1 MNMNSNTPL
10 ASRFPHTIS
19 ITAAFA
25 VAGFSSSLAAA
36 EVRFL
41 AVNQELAERKMGLLD
56 ASGTTELKD
65 LSAVKRSMSY
75 TVKEGETPPRLVAL
89 DRERPGGK
97 PSGVELTIPDGMEA
111 PLVLV
116 FPDFDSPAGFRAV
129 LVDDS
134 VAGFPWG
141 SLRFVNATEKALT
154 LRCDK
159 DTKCVPGSHAFVDLA
174 PGGEARNI
182 GVQLTP
188 ENAPEEVL
196 YSAVWEHDPNLRKLV
211 FILGDGKE
219 ATAELS
225 LAIIPQ
231 DKRAKD

>member
-1 MNMNSNTPL
+1 MKMILQTPA
-10 ASRFPHTIS
+10 ASRFPHSIS
-19 ITAAFA
+19 VTFAFA
-25 VAGFSSSLAAA
+25 VAAFSSLLAAA

-41 AVNQELAERKMGLLD
+41 PVNQELAERKLALLD
-56 ASGTTELKD
+56 AKGTTELKD
-65 LSAVKRSMSY
+65 LSAVKRSKSY
-75 TVKEGETPPRLVAL
+75 TVKEGETPLGLVAL

-97 PSGVELTIPDGMEA
+97 PSGIELTIPAGMEA

-116 FPDFDSPAGFRAV
+116 FPDADSPAGFRAV
-129 LVDDS
+129 VVDDS

-141 SLRFVNATEKALT
+141 ALRFVNTTEKTLN
-154 LRCDK
+154 LRCEK
-159 DTKCVPGSHAFVDLA
+159 DSKLVPASHAVVDLA

-188 ENAPEEVL
+188 ENGPDEVL

-211 FILGDGKE
+211 LILGGGEE
-219 ATAELS
+219 ATAELT

-231 DKRAKD
+231 DKRAAD

>member
-1 MNMNSNTPL
+1 MKTTLQTP
-10 ASRFPHTIS
+10 ASRFPHSIS
-19 ITAAFA
+19 VPSAIA
-25 VAGFSSSLAAA
+25 VAGFSTLLTAA
-36 EVRFL
+36 ELRFL
-41 AVNQELAERKMGLLD
+41 PVSQELAERKMALLD
-56 ASGTTELKD
+56 AKGTTELMD
-65 LSAVKRSMSY
+65 LSAVKRSKTY
-75 TVKEGETPPRLVAL
+75 TVKEGETPLGLVAL

-97 PSGVELTIPDGMEA
+97 PSGVELTIPEGMES

-116 FPDFDSPAGFRAV
+116 FPDADNAAGFRAV
-129 LVDDS
+129 VVEDS

-141 SLRFVNATEKALT
+141 TLRFVNTTEKALT

-159 DTKCVPGSHAFVDLA
+159 DSKLVPASHSVVDLA

-188 ENAPEEVL
+188 ENGPEEVL

-211 FILGDGKE
+211 FILGDGNE
-219 ATAELS
+219 ATAELT